1 MIFLIIAA
9 PLAAAIVVYCVW
21 AMRREHRIET
31 TAHLNA
37 PAHEVWAV
45 LTDFASYGEWNPF
58 ISAIS
63 GRPAEDERLDVVLA
77 RPNGGRQRLRPTV
90 LRVSPARRLHW
101 FGRLGP
107 GGLLDGEHYFV
118 LEPQK
123 DGTTRL
129 THGKRFTGVLVPVMT
144 GPLDQTTTG
153 VEAMN
158 TALAE
163 RIGTA
168 ER

>member
-1 MIFLIIAA
+1 MTFLIIAVPIA
-9 PLAAAIVVYCVW
+9 VAIAVYCVW

-31 TAHLNA
+31 TSHLDA

-58 ISAIS
+58 ITAIS
-63 GRPAEDERLDVVLA
+63 GRPAEDERLDIVLA
-77 RPNGGRQRLRPTV
+77 RPNGRRRRVRPTV
-90 LRVSPARRLHW
+90 IRVSPARQFRW
-101 FGRLGP
+101 FSRLGP
-107 GGLLDGEHYFV
+107 GGLFDGEHYFV
-118 LEPQK
+118 LEPQE

-129 THGKRFTGVLVPVMT
+129 THGERFTGVLAPVMA
-144 GPLDQTTTG
+144 GPLGQAATG
-153 VEAMN
+153 VEAMD

-163 RIGTA
+163 RIGAA